1 VSAPPRLD
9 AGAIDAIAALCA
21 RSIDDSPTRAEL
33 ADALFVADQPAVVR
47 GDPATGVVATVF
59 DGGNAHVRLLVV
71 APEARGNGHGRAL
84 LMAAEG
90 DARAGG
96 SSSLTIGA
104 DAPYFLWAGVPAHLT
119 ATAAFF
125 ESRHYTRVEANF
137 DMTIDLTALA
147 PDPGGYTVASEA
159 DRDEVDAFM
168 TKHWPNWHAETMRAL
183 HKGNLVMTR
192 DATGM
197 TSICAFEVNRTGF
210 LGPVAA
216 RPDLIGQGAARPAL
230 LGALHTLRARGRT
243 SIEVV
248 WVGPV
253 VPYARLGGQ
262 VSTVYFVY
270 RKELR

>member
-33 ADALFVADQPAVVR
+33 AGALFVADQPAVVR

-84 LMAAEG
+84 LKAAEE

-119 ATAAFF
+119 GTAAFF

-137 DMTIDLTALA
+137 DMTIDLMALPA
-147 PDPGGYTVASEA
+147 DPGGYTLATEA

-230 LGALHTLRARGRT
+230 LGALHTLRARGRS